1 MFCFLNGDFGFIR
14 GCNLLVFFLGVQ
26 TPNCIRQTVFDG
38 VSLNYKSITVIVD
51 ATAAA
56 TADVHAGMC
65 FLC

>member
-1 MFCFLNGDFGFIR
+1 M
-14 GCNLLVFFLGVQ
+14 LVFFLGVQ

-56 TADVHAGMC
+56 TDDVHAGMC